1 MNKDLYRYLVLLPLI
16 IFLSDGIYGVI
27 NYFYRLSITFI
38 SILKQFII
46 SLPVINNLSISITG
60 NSIVALIFSY
70 TITFMIVGIILKSLE
85 FYGLMGK
92 YTGKFLYS
100 KIN

>member
-60 NSIVALIFSY
+60 NSIVALIFH
-70 TITFMIVGIILKSLE
+70 IQLL
-85 FYGLMGK
+85 L
-92 YTGKFLYS
+92 
-100 KIN
+100 